1 MGSLVFVWPVS
12 ASARNAAAVRLSG
25 FVRAAV
31 RMGVPTC
38 TIVPGR
44 ATHSLPDD
52 RFASVQLPLYGCS
65 ADNGTGFLRDVL
77 RLLPST
83 IQLLR
88 VLKEQGAECVM
99 TSTPA
104 PFVSTQSMVAAGVL
118 GIPYV
123 LDVRDSWEMEA
134 ITHRGRL
141 RNSVKGW
148 LERLC
153 SGSAAAVFCVTS
165 TLRDRLIAKYN
176 LRRATTQIVANGAD
190 LSLFNPGPDPR
201 DLDFVFLGS
210 PAKYRNVAGVLEGL
224 ANVQELSGKI
234 TACFVGWGDAPESD
248 VIRALA
254 RAKDLSEGVRFIGSL
269 PHEEI
274 ARLLRR
280 ARLGI
285 VSLSGEEVFRQAVGA
300 KTYEYIACGVP
311 LACLGPSGGSE
322 LRQFVE
328 SESLGFFASDSKE
341 FAKQAIA
348 ILTDDDRWAR
358 VSRNCIAA
366 AARFDRRLLSEK
378 ALRDFVIPL
387 MKTQPAPGGLSRS

>member
-1 MGSLVFVWPVS
+1 MGSLAFVWPV
-12 ASARNAAAVRLSG
+12 ADSARTAAAVRLSG
-25 FVRAAV
+25 FVHAAV
-31 RMGVPTC
+31 RLGVPTC
-38 TIVPGR
+38 TIVQGC
-44 ATHSLPDD
+44 ATHPPANGRLP
-52 RFASVQLPLYGCS
+52 RIELPLYGWS
-65 ADNGTGFLRDVL
+65 ADSGTGFLPDVL

-88 VLKEQGAECVM
+88 VLREQDARCVL
-99 TSTPA
+99 TSSPA
-104 PFVSTQSMVAAGVL
+104 PFVATQSMIAAGVL

-134 ITHRGRL
+134 VTHRGRL

-153 SGSAAAVFCVTS
+153 SGSATAVFCVTS
-165 TLRDRLIAKYN
+165 ALRDRLIAKYN
-176 LRRATTQIVANGAD
+176 LPPATTQTVANGAD
-190 LSLFNPGPDPR
+190 LAVFSTGLDPR

-224 ANVQELSGKI
+224 AKVQELSGEI
-234 TACFVGWGDAPESD
+234 TACYVGWGDAPASD
-248 VIRALA
+248 EIRALA
-254 RAKDLSEGVRFIGSL
+254 RELNLSEGVRFIASI
-269 PHEEI
+269 PHEET

-285 VSLSGEEVFRQAVGA
+285 VSLSGEDVFRLAVGA

-311 LACLGPSGGSE
+311 LACLGPPGWSE

-328 SESLGFFASDSKE
+328 SESLGFFSSDSKE

-348 ILTDDDRWAR
+348 MLTDGDRWAR
-358 VSRNCIAA
+358 VSRNCVAT
-366 AARFDRRLLSEK
+366 AARFDRRLLAEK

-387 MKTQPAPGGLSRS
+387 LETQPMQEEHRVS